1 MCTYKPFCLGVSLL
15 ALTIVGVTG
24 CATVGQ
30 QPAGAKTSPIN
41 KSTTT
46 TTSLATTSNSTSVP
60 VASKT
65 KTKPITSNMTITVSS
80 SNHKSQSGSGVHDSS
95 KTPWSSVVVQSMV
108 RVMKNTSAP
117 LVAPTYIGQS
127 NNSNYPYL
135 TSLTTSTSDE
145 YRVAFHITLTQVG
158 VDSPSITQPPN
169 SGLAEYVGEYGATE
183 FSNSKQASGAL
194 NQFTIK
200 IPSLAVTESTNLG
213 YGIQGRWFLYANTAT
228 LQWYEGKWICQVVG
242 GSKEQ
247 ELQESKK
254 IVAYLD
260 KHLLPERPGVLLVM
274 QAGDG
279 NHTEIHWAIGHV
291 MFSAGN
297 YHQVLNAIKM
307 AMSMRMYPSGQLK
320 GVQY

>member
-1 MCTYKPFCLGVSLL
+1 MPKNKCLGISVSLL
-15 ALTIVGVTG
+15 ALTMMGVTG
-24 CATVGQ
+24 CTTGGQ
-30 QPAGAKTSPIN
+30 QQAVGKTPTN
-41 KSTTT
+41 KSAINT
-46 TTSLATTSNSTSVP
+46 TTSSATLNSTSNP
-60 VASKT
+60 VTAKT
-65 KTKPITSNMTITVSS
+65 KSKPSTSNVTITVSS
-80 SNHKSQSGSGVHDSS
+80 SNRKSQSHSGVHDSS
-95 KTPWSSVVVQSMV
+95 KTPWNSVVVQSMA
-108 RVMKNTSAP
+108 RVIKNTSAL

-127 NNSNYPYL
+127 NNSNFPYL

-145 YRVAFHITLTQVG
+145 YRIAFHLTSRQIG
-158 VDSPSITQPPN
+158 VDSLAINRPPN
-169 SGLAEYVGEYGATE
+169 TGLAEYVGEYGATE

-194 NQFTIK
+194 DQFTIK

-213 YGIQGRWFLYANTAT
+213 YGIQGRWFLYANTST

-279 NHTEIHWAIGHV
+279 NHTEIHWAIGDV
-291 MFSAGN
+291 VFSAGN
-297 YHQVLNAIKM
+297 YHHTMDAIKM
-307 AMSMRMYPSGQLK
+307 AMSMRMYPSEQLK